1 MDRGLISFTRDGRMY
16 FRQRML
22 YPWPV
27 YVLAAAI
34 NLVLQFAW
42 AAHVVPGLHQLQA
55 SYLVLL
61 VEVVEVC
68 RRAMRNM
75 VHIEW
80 EILVQQDRLTLANRS
95 KDDSHDLL

>member
-42 AAHVVPGLHQLQA
+42 AAHVVPGLHQLHA

-68 RRAMRNM
+68 RRAMWNM
-75 VHIEW
+75 LRIEW